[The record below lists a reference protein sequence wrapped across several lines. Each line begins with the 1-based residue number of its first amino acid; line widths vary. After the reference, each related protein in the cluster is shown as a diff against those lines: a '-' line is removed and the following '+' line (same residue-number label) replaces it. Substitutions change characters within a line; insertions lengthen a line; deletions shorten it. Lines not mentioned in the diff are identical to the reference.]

1 MSVVL
6 SHNINQTILDSI
18 SDSHSGL
25 TSSIATLG
33 WSLGGAAVLA
43 VTRAQGQGT
52 VVLMEFPGLQHLLDL
67 VLMVGSY
74 SLQADD
80 EKGTAQETW
89 CSVAFAVSQP
99 GFSPSCCP
107 FFRTMKLRLVTS
119 PLPLSVVAG
128 EGEQAGALAQGQP
141 ERSSATGAGSNEGHV
156 GESKPQ

>member
-1 MSVVL
+1 MPEHSVSVVL
-6 SHNINQTILDSI
+6 SHNINQTILDII
-18 SDSHSGL
+18 SESHSGL

-89 CSVAFAVSQP
+89 CSVAFAVKESAWFQSQ
-99 GFSPSCCP
+99 
-107 FFRTMKLRLVTS
+107 L
-119 PLPLSVVAG
+119 LPVLQDH
-128 EGEQAGALAQGQP
+128 EAQVGHQP
-141 ERSSATGAGSNEGHV
+141 PAPVSSGWRG
-156 GESKPQ
+156 